1 MEFSTR
7 SQALSPERVEKPPMF
22 RGRSCVGARNSD
34 VRGQIKENRF
44 GQPPATLIDAKK
56 GKIES
61 GIL

>member
-1 MEFSTR
+1 
-7 SQALSPERVEKPPMF
+7 MF